1 MQIDFQKETSDWK
14 KQELQ
19 NIFPGESGERIERAL
34 QEGDLTSAINYLLDN
49 NEDDVDIGMIITT
62 QVINA

>member
-49 NEDDVDIGMIITT
+49 NEDV
-62 QVINA
+62 